1 MLVQL
6 IALCCEFVSSVGD
19 RFDGDRFDVF
29 HHHVSFATSLPTST
43 TTTTNRR
50 CGVVV
55 IADVA
60 VVVAAAASS
69 DVDVVEFR
77 PVAMASAVQ

>member
-43 TTTTNRR
+43 TTTNRR

-77 PVAMASAVQ
+77 PVARASAVQ

>member
-43 TTTTNRR
+43 TTNRR